1 MEGEAAGVIEHLPGL
16 ALVVQPEVHESGVI
30 RQLARCHRQGGQRNA
45 RQLQADEIADFLHRG
60 HLALLHKLFAQVVQR
75 QDRKSTRL
83 NSSHVRISYA
93 VFCLKKKTTKKET
106 NKQ

>member
-1 MEGEAAGVIEHLPGL
+1 MKTSATTCIYTLSLHDALPIYLPGL

-30 RQLARCHRQGGQRNA
+30 RQLARCHWQGGQRNA

-60 HLALLHKLFAQVVQR
+60 HLALLRKQFV
-75 QDRKSTRL
+75 DRKSTRL

-93 VFCLKKKTTKKET
+93 VFCLKKKI
-106 NKQ
+106 